1 MREIGSAAAPAETR
15 RVDPAR
21 AGRGLGSR
29 GFCPYTGRAVRRS
42 ALLLAVGLAAAL
54 YGCARKVPASEPY
67 TISVPYDL
75 DSLVP
80 GARNR
85 LSDFSLL
92 SNLYEPLVVTD
103 ANLSPHPALAVRW
116 SNPDALTWLFELRP
130 GVSFQ
135 DGQPLTAED
144 VVWTFERLMAGRGL
158 EMSGYV
164 STIRSVRARDAGT
177 VEIRTAAP
185 VGILLNKLRFVLVVR
200 RGEDTPV
207 LGDRVNGTGPYRLE
221 SWKRSEHLSL
231 VRNDRY
237 WGPRPALGRL
247 RIALNR
253 TPDVALADF
262 LSGRSRF
269 VQSNA
274 KASEAALKALPGVE
288 LRRNSSVSV
297 KFLYFDVA
305 RETSETVT
313 GGKNPFRD
321 VRVRRAVS
329 LAIDRAEL
337 VRRLS
342 LPAAQAHQLVTPFIF
357 GYDPSRRPIPY
368 DPKEASR
375 LLAEAGWPEGFE
387 LEFPAR
393 GLFSESAVLVAEMLG
408 RVGIRARVT
417 SLSEREWFE
426 AVDANR
432 FAMTLSRFGCPTG
445 DASDMLENA
454 LETQEREKGIGLTNY
469 SRYSSPL
476 IDDLIG
482 QASRELEMS
491 RRKTLLFEATARVL
505 EDLPVV
511 PLYVDQ
517 DLYAFRSGIEWT
529 PRNDNFLIA
538 SEIRLAR

>member
-1 MREIGSAAAPAETR
+1 ME
-15 RVDPAR
+15 
-21 AGRGLGSR
+21 
-29 GFCPYTGRAVRRS
+29 
-42 ALLLAVGLAAAL
+42 
-54 YGCARKVPASEPY
+54 EPY

-116 SNPDALTWLFELRP
+116 SNPDNLTWLFELRP
-130 GVSFQ
+130 GVRFQ

-144 VVWTFERLMAGRGL
+144 VVWTFERLLGGQSL

-164 STIRSVRARDAGT
+164 SSIRSVRALDART

-185 VGILLNKLRFVLVVR
+185 VGILLNKLRFILVVR
-200 RGEDTPV
+200 RGEDSPL
-207 LGDRVNGTGPYRLE
+207 LGGKVNGTGPYRLE
-221 SWKRSEHLSL
+221 SWKRSEVLSL
-231 VRNDRY
+231 VRNEGY
-237 WGPRPALGRL
+237 WGPRPALARV
-247 RIALNR
+247 RFALNR
-253 TPDVALADF
+253 SADVALADF
-262 LSGRSRF
+262 LAGRSRF

-274 KASEAALKALPGVE
+274 KATEAGLRKEPGVE

-305 RETSETVT
+305 REQSTDVA
-313 GGKNPFRD
+313 GGGNPFRD

-342 LPAAQAHQLVTPFIF
+342 VPAAQAHQLVTPFIF
-357 GYDPSRRPIPY
+357 GYDPSRKPFPY
-368 DPKEASR
+368 DPREAAR
-375 LLAEAGWPEGFE
+375 LLAEAGWPGGFGVR
-387 LEFPAR
+387 FRAR
-393 GLFSESAVLVAEMLG
+393 GLFAEAAGLVAEMLG
-408 RVGIRARVT
+408 RVGIRAEVMA
-417 SLSEREWFE
+417 LSERDWFQ
-426 AVDANR
+426 AMDANG
-432 FAMTLSRFGCPTG
+432 FSMTLSRFGCPTG
-445 DASDMLENA
+445 DASDMFENA
-454 LETQEREKGIGLTNY
+454 LQTQDRGKGIGLTNY
-469 SRYSSPL
+469 SRYSSRE
-476 IDDLIG
+476 IDELVG
-482 QASRELEMS
+482 QASRTLEMS
-491 RRKTLLFEATARVL
+491 RRKTLLVEATARVM
-505 EDLPVV
+505 EDLPIV

>member
-1 MREIGSAAAPAETR
+1 M
-15 RVDPAR
+15 
-21 AGRGLGSR
+21 
-29 GFCPYTGRAVRRS
+29 
-42 ALLLAVGLAAAL
+42 
-54 YGCARKVPASEPY
+54 
-67 TISVPYDL
+67 PYDL
-75 DSLVP
+75 DSLDP

-103 ANLSPHPALAVRW
+103 ANLSPRPALAVRW

-130 GVSFQ
+130 GVRFQ

-144 VVWTFERLMAGRGL
+144 VVWSFERLLGSRGL

-164 STIRSVRARDAGT
+164 SSIRSVRARDGKT

-200 RGEDTPV
+200 RGDDSPA
-207 LGDRVNGTGPYRLE
+207 LSGRVNGTGPYRLV
-221 SWKRSEHLSL
+221 SWKRGETLNL
-231 VRNDRY
+231 ERNEAY
-237 WGPRPALGRL
+237 WGPRPALGRVK
-247 RIALNR
+247 IVLNR
-253 TPDVALADF
+253 SADVALQDF
-262 LSGRSRF
+262 LSGRSLF

-274 KASEAALKALPGVE
+274 KSTEIALRRETGVE

-305 RETSETVT
+305 PDTSTDVI

-342 LPAAQAHQLVTPFIF
+342 VPAAPAHQFVTPFIF
-357 GYDPSRRPIPY
+357 GYDPSRKPIPY
-368 DPKEASR
+368 DPREAAR
-375 LLAEAGWPEGFE
+375 LLAEAGWPDGFE
-387 LEFPAR
+387 LQFRTR
-393 GLFSESAVLVAEMLG
+393 GLFTEASLLVAEMLG

-417 SLSEREWFE
+417 ALSERDWFQAMNE
-426 AVDANR
+426 SR
-432 FAMTLSRFGCPTG
+432 FSMTLSRFGCPTG
-445 DASDMLENA
+445 DASDMFENA
-454 LETQEREKGIGLTNY
+454 LHTQDRDRAIGLTNY
-469 SRYSSPL
+469 ARYSNG
-476 IDDLIG
+476 DLDQLVD
-482 QASRELEMS
+482 QASQTLEMGP
-491 RRKTLLFEATARVL
+491 RQAILFDATAKAM

-517 DLYAFRSGIEWT
+517 DLYAFRSGVEWT

-538 SEIRLAR
+538 SEIARAR